1 LAELKRQRMLSPE
14 TAARYEEFL
23 AAKDDPQHR
32 YWGNDTDPALMQPA
46 SGTPEQFAEK
56 QRQQFAG
63 MYAPASGTPEQLEEK
78 QRQYMAARLQPASGT
93 PEQLA
98 EKQAA
103 YDASRR
109 PIQNDELERKRI
121 MLALMSGGRQ

>member
-1 LAELKRQRMLSPE
+1 VAELTQQELAELKRQRMLSPE

-56 QRQQFAG
+56 QRAQFAG
-63 MYAPASGTPEQLEEK
+63 MYA
-78 QRQYMAARLQPASGT
+78 PASGT

-109 PIQNDELERKRI
+109 PIQDDELERKRL
-121 MLALMSGGRQ
+121 MLAMVGGR